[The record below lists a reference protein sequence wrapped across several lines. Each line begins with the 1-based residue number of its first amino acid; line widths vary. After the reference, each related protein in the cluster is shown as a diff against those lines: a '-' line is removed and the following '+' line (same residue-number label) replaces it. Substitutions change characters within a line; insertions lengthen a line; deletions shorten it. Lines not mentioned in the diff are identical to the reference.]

1 MPVSDISKVNCRS
14 RAIKVINEAEVFHS
28 GVYWQIAPKPSQLE
42 DVEEA
47 NKPCKS
53 HRTVEN
59 RTISNV
65 SYFAMVP
72 ASRDRQFERQN
83 GSRLASLVTDLVW
96 LCGFRFTIYR
106 YGKFTVG
113 SSRCLQPA
121 FVPART
127 FFCIYAIL
135 YSTITQFVSSNV
147 SQVVTQS
154 KFQTKT

>member
-59 RTISNV
+59 RAISNV

-72 ASRDRQFERQN
+72 ATANSNVKMAQDLLHWSPRSGLVVRVQIYHIQIWKVHSGFLTVPPACLRACSDIFLHLCDPLLDNYAIRVFERIS
-83 GSRLASLVTDLVW
+83 G
-96 LCGFRFTIYR
+96 G
-106 YGKFTVG
+106 
-113 SSRCLQPA
+113 
-121 FVPART
+121 
-127 FFCIYAIL
+127 
-135 YSTITQFVSSNV
+135 YSIQIPD
-147 SQVVTQS
+147 
-154 KFQTKT
+154 